1 MSNSL
6 PEAIAHPTAVV
17 MPGSELSPGVE
28 IGPYAVIEPGV
39 EVGANVKIGP
49 HVHLLGRT
57 LIGAGTVIGSG
68 SVIGGEPQDK
78 GYDGTRTLVRV
89 GENCRIHEHVTIHRA
104 TTEGAGPFETVI
116 GDRVMMM
123 VNSHVGHNSR
133 VDEDAILVNGS
144 LVAGHAHVCAGAIL
158 SGNAA
163 LHQFG
168 TIGRLTMVGGA
179 TMVTKD
185 APPFSIVAGSYPVLW
200 RSPNAVGLRRAGL
213 EREER
218 DALRK
223 ALYSIFRDSDSIQDA
238 AESFMQNEFATV
250 RELAEFVLN
259 SKRGVCAGRG
269 SNKEL

>member
-1 MSNSL
+1 
-6 PEAIAHPTAVV
+6 
-17 MPGSELSPGVE
+17 
-28 IGPYAVIEPGV
+28 
-39 EVGANVKIGP
+39 
-49 HVHLLGRT
+49 
-57 LIGAGTVIGSG
+57 
-68 SVIGGEPQDK
+68 
-78 GYDGTRTLVRV
+78 
-89 GENCRIHEHVTIHRA
+89 A